1 MSSAYKVPE
10 YLKWMNEEE
19 KLENQKIIK
28 NMNKRIDYK
37 RNPRYKVDKEAATLK
52 SLIHRQA
59 EPLQERNGN
68 ESEQKSSFR
77 PNPAEVVFTHYLVN
91 NYYQQS
97 LVLTNCTN
105 ISQRLKILPPASA
118 QYSIDS
124 VTYP

>member
-52 SLIHRQA
+52 SLIHRQS
-59 EPLQERNGN
+59 EHFQEGIPVQTD
-68 ESEQKSSFR
+68 QKSTFR
-77 PNPAEVVFTHYLVN
+77 PNPTEVVFTHYLVN
-91 NYYQQS
+91 NYYQQN
-97 LVLTNCTN
+97 LVLTNSTN
-105 ISQRLKILPPASA
+105 ISQRLKILPPSSA